1 MDTDRSAR
9 EVNVIT
15 KVNLVLCLFT
25 LVQLLVTKK
34 SILERSIY
42 LAMYLF
48 SIKALIMDKKTHQ
61 VLAVQ
66 KMDSAIHLAPVVQ
79 TLDSAIHRINHYP
92 ADSVIDFRN
101 IYPLDSD
108 LSGG

>member
-48 SIKALIMDKKTHQ
+48 SIKALIIDKKTHQ

-66 KMDSAIHLAPVVQ
+66 KMDSAIHQAAVVRKVE
-79 TLDSAIHRINHYP
+79 TLST
-92 ADSVIDFRN
+92 
-101 IYPLDSD
+101 
-108 LSGG
+108 G